1 MKVDTSQLLHILLSD
16 IDIGERFR
24 KDYGD
29 LKQFKYSITKNGLI
43 TPIAV
48 GLTESLKINQKGDK
62 KYTLLAGGRRMAAIT
77 EMGWMTVPAKVYDQ
91 PLTELD
97 YRSIEL
103 AENLDRKEMSYV
115 EEISLKKQIND
126 LQIEIHGPKHSKAP
140 DALGWSQAD
149 TARLLQ
155 ETPANLSKDLKLAS
169 AMEQFPEIGLDK
181 CKNKSDALKMLN
193 SIGRQLTNSVKSEQF
208 TKEMGTT
215 NKIFKRLYDAYI
227 VGDCFKTLSQMPNNT
242 MDFIEIDPPYAM
254 DLHSKKADSVMLG
267 YNEIEVKEY
276 AEFMVKLFSE
286 CYRILRPDSWLVCW
300 FAMDPWFFPISE
312 WLKGTGFKMNTLPG
326 MWLKPNGQT
335 MQPES
340 QFANCYEPFF
350 YCRKGQP
357 KFNKAGR
364 ANVFEFTPMPPS
376 QKIHPTQRPLPL
388 MVELF
393 STFCRPGQ
401 QAYIPFLGSG
411 VSLMASHTCQVSSFG
426 NDLTREFKEGYIVQL
441 KSYLETQNVN

>member
-1 MKVDTSQLLHILLSD
+1 
-16 IDIGERFR
+16 
-24 KDYGD
+24 
-29 LKQFKYSITKNGLI
+29 
-43 TPIAV
+43 
-48 GLTESLKINQKGDK
+48 
-62 KYTLLAGGRRMAAIT
+62 MAAIT